1 MSSASASLRRP
12 FSDPTVFANAGDSY
26 SLAPFRFTRIP
37 GIARRVLLVNDC
49 GEYHFLPEDTFHRFH
64 THRLQST
71 EDDYLT
77 LRSKH
82 FLLDNYAAT
91 FWPYAVSQYRTR
103 KSFLEG
109 GPALHIVVVTLR
121 CDHTCVYC
129 QVSRQ
134 SQSNT
139 QFDLSDAHAAAV
151 IDRIFESKSQHL
163 KIEFQ
168 GGEPLLAFDRIRAMV
183 ESIQRRNIVE
193 QRNIEFVITST
204 LHLISDAQ
212 LDFCREHAISFSTSL
227 DGPENLHNRNRPNP
241 NHHSHAQTLAAIER
255 VRRALGTGSVSAL
268 LTVTRGALSCPEAII
283 DEYAQLQFPSIFLRS
298 LSPYGFAKRTH
309 QKIGYSAA
317 EFLTFYDRALAYI
330 VKLNRAGTYLEETYT
345 RLLLQHILTPYP
357 SGYVDLTSP
366 TGAMLGTL
374 VYNYD
379 GSVYASDEGRML
391 AETGDRMFRLGGVDD
406 SYDILF
412 SSRQA
417 RALLDAGVAE
427 ALPGC
432 SDCAFLPYCG
442 ADPTYHH
449 AVQGRAI
456 GHRPSSDF
464 CRRQTA
470 LFQRLFRLLAQGDNE
485 VLPTLISWLAPRSS
499 FRAQD

>member
-1 MSSASASLRRP
+1 LIGASTSLRRP
-12 FSDPTVFANAGDSY
+12 FSDPATFANAGESY
-26 SLAPFRFTRIP
+26 HLAPFRFTRIP
-37 GIARRVLLVNDC
+37 GIERRILLVNDC

-64 THRLQST
+64 THRLHST
-71 EDDYLT
+71 EDEYVT

-91 FWPYAVSQYRTR
+91 FWPFAISQYRTR

-134 SQSNT
+134 NQRET
-139 QFDLSDAHAAAV
+139 QFDLSEVHAAAV
-151 IDRIFESKSQHL
+151 IDRIFESRSQHL
-163 KIEFQ
+163 KVEFQ
-168 GGEPLLAFDRIRAMV
+168 GGEPLLAFDRIRSMV
-183 ESIQRRNIVE
+183 EGIQRRNTLE
-193 QRNIEFVITST
+193 QRKIDFVITST
-204 LHLISDAQ
+204 LHLITDAQ
-212 LDFCREHAISFSTSL
+212 LDFCRQHAISLSTSL
-227 DGPENLHNRNRPNP
+227 DGPEELHNRNRPNP
-241 NHHSHAQTLAAIER
+241 KHDGHAETLAAIER

-283 DEYAQLQFPSIFLRS
+283 DEYARLRFSSIFLRS

-309 QKIGYSAA
+309 QNIGYGVA
-317 EFLTFYDRALAYI
+317 EFLSFYDRALAHI
-330 VKLNRAGTYLEETYT
+330 VKLNQAGTYLEETYT

-391 AETGDRMFRLGGVDD
+391 AETGDRTFRLGRVTD
-406 SYDILF
+406 SYEILF
-412 SSRQA
+412 SSPQA
-417 RALLDAGVAE
+417 NALLEAGIAE

-464 CRRQTA
+464 CMRQTS

-485 VLPTLISWLAPRSS
+485 VLPTLISWLAPRNSI
-499 FRAQD
+499 RAQD